1 MTKPQ
6 NPSCPQNAN
15 LQNQQKQSN
24 NNRSAQTNKQTN
36 KQTKQTN
43 KETNK
48 QKATKEN
55 ERECA
60 PELSRNKNVYSKT
73 ATDETVG
80 FVPNE
85 MISSPSH
92 YICIIFLPF
101 NCCGKWSF
109 VAW

>member
-24 NNRSAQTNKQTN
+24 NNRSAQTNK
-36 KQTKQTN
+36 
-43 KETNK
+43 ETNK

-60 PELSRNKNVYSKT
+60 PELSRNKNVHSKT

-85 MISSPSH
+85 MICPTSEDSYTSSSKQLVYLNFALSH
-92 YICIIFLPF
+92 PGLAYIIL
-101 NCCGKWSF
+101 N
-109 VAW
+109 